1 MEIIGKSL
9 EGGNVLRFLKHE
21 FLTKQNKEALMPV
34 LACLRDSDVIVPVRA
49 DLSKEDEERILS
61 AKKGARIDSDK
72 QIRFQPDLL
81 QSDDGTFFP
90 IFSNEQQLTPEY
102 AAQFSMMKLPAP
114 YCIRMMLAL
123 EDVDGL
129 VLDAFTEAMIIPKQS
144 AALIL
149 KMKSHLE

>member
-1 MEIIGKSL
+1 MRSRPIII
-9 EGGNVLRFLKHE
+9 
-21 FLTKQNKEALMPV
+21 PV
-34 LACLRDSDVIVPVRA
+34 
-49 DLSKEDEERILS
+49 
-61 AKKGARIDSDK
+61 
-72 QIRFQPDLL
+72 
-81 QSDDGTFFP
+81 
-90 IFSNEQQLTPEY
+90 TPEY